1 MQVPGPSAPGES
13 GAAAGSA
20 SGAHLTHPL
29 PPGTSPLRPRL
40 GRWSRDVAGG
50 LSIRRAAPQ
59 ACLGQSRH
67 GAAVQKPGW
76 VVAEPCRASRGAP
89 ACPPPPHTTAGLT
102 RPGPEGQAAGGSP
115 LCVQRGHGQR
125 QGRGTASRSAQQ
137 GLPQGPPPGPPSG
150 VCQPE
155 APPTPVVPAEQPG
168 PRPPPDAG
176 LTGRLRVRPPA
187 GQPPAQR
194 RTARHRPAWGH
205 RGALFLQEAG
215 PPPPSRTARPRG
227 RPHLPTAAQAAFLSR
242 DRAVPS
248 LSSLSPPAPASTKR
262 QQRRLGGAG
271 RRQTRATADGERAQG
286 DSGVGP
292 RGLCPHAGHAAAVT
306 WAGWDHA
313 ACVPP
318 PPRTLHAA

>member
-102 RPGPEGQAAGGSP
+102 RPGPEGQAAVGSP
-115 LCVQRGHGQR
+115 LCVQRGPGQR
-125 QGRGTASRSAQQ
+125 QGRGHGQPQRPARTPTGPPRACPLGSASLRLPPLPLSPRSSLDPV
-137 GLPQGPPPGPPSG
+137 LPQTRVSRDVSACAHPQGSLPPSAALPATCQRGGTVGCSSSRRPGPLLPHAPPGLG
-150 VCQPE
+150 DG
-155 APPTPVVPAEQPG
+155 PTCP
-168 PRPPPDAG
+168 
-176 LTGRLRVRPPA
+176 LRLR
-187 GQPPAQR
+187 Q
-194 RTARHRPAWGH
+194 
-205 RGALFLQEAG
+205 
-215 PPPPSRTARPRG
+215 
-227 RPHLPTAAQAAFLSR
+227 LS
-242 DRAVPS
+242 
-248 LSSLSPPAPASTKR
+248 
-262 QQRRLGGAG
+262 
-271 RRQTRATADGERAQG
+271 
-286 DSGVGP
+286 
-292 RGLCPHAGHAAAVT
+292 
-306 WAGWDHA
+306 
-313 ACVPP
+313 
-318 PPRTLHAA
+318 

>member
-50 LSIRRAAPQ
+50 LSIRRASPQ

-115 LCVQRGHGQR
+115 LCVQRGPGQR
-125 QGRGTASRSAQQ
+125 QGRGHGQ
-137 GLPQGPPPGPPSG
+137 PQRPARTPTGPPPGPPSG
-150 VCQPE
+150 VRQPE
-155 APPTPVVPAEQPG
+155 APLTPVVPAEQPG
-168 PRPPPDAG
+168 LRPPPDAG
-176 LTGRLRVRPPA
+176 LTGCLRVRPPA

-227 RPHLPTAAQAAFLSR
+227 
-242 DRAVPS
+242 
-248 LSSLSPPAPASTKR
+248 
-262 QQRRLGGAG
+262 
-271 RRQTRATADGERAQG
+271 
-286 DSGVGP
+286 
-292 RGLCPHAGHAAAVT
+292 
-306 WAGWDHA
+306 
-313 ACVPP
+313 
-318 PPRTLHAA
+318 

>member
-1 MQVPGPSAPGES
+1 MP
-13 GAAAGSA
+13 
-20 SGAHLTHPL
+20 
-29 PPGTSPLRPRL
+29 
-40 GRWSRDVAGG
+40 AGG
-50 LSIRRAAPQ
+50 LRPAPHPPHYCRAYAPWSGRTGGGRVSPVRAAR
-59 ACLGQSRH
+59 ARAETGM
-67 GAAVQKPGW
+67 GARPAAAPSKDSH
-76 VVAEPCRASRGAP
+76 RA
-89 ACPPPPHTTAGLT
+89 
-102 RPGPEGQAAGGSP
+102 
-115 LCVQRGHGQR
+115 
-125 QGRGTASRSAQQ
+125 
-137 GLPQGPPPGPPSG
+137 PPGPPSG

-155 APPTPVVPAEQPG
+155 GPPTPVVPAEQPG
-168 PRPPPDAG
+168 PRPPPDAD

-242 DRAVPS
+242 DRVVPS
-248 LSSLSPPAPASTKR
+248 LSSLSPPAPVSTKR
-262 QQRRLGGAG
+262 QQRGLGGAG